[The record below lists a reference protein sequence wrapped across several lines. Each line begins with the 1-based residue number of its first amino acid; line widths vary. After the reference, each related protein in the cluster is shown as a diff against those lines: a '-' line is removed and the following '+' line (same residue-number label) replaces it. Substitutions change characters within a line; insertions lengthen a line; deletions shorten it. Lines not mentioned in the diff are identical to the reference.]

1 MGYSAQL
8 STSHGFYNPLLKST
22 FSPILKNVGLRRCN
36 STAVTFESLDTE
48 RLLLNQSS
56 EKETC
61 MTMKNNWLKF
71 SIFLFFCAIF
81 VSFGLRGSRV
91 TANSA
96 GPETRRTGAPG
107 EQTCNASGCHAGSA
121 NNSGGGILTI
131 TGVPANYSPN
141 QEVDITVTMVQ
152 AGRIRFGFEATVIDD
167 QGRAAGT
174 ITVTEQTRTQL
185 FSAPVGSN
193 LHQYV
198 MHSFGG
204 TSPNGGSNQ
213 GRWTF
218 RWKAPA
224 QDVGRI
230 TFYAAANAANNNGS
244 ETGDL
249 IYTTSVSTQPA
260 PSVANIATVSAASFA
275 SNTTLAPD
283 SIVAGFGSNLSVN
296 IVSATTNPLPTQLDG
311 TEIEIRDATS
321 TDRKAGLFFVA
332 PTQANYV
339 IPAGSVNGPAT
350 VMVKRSGTVV
360 AQGNITIESVSPGIF
375 TANSGGTGVPAAQA
389 FRVTAGGSQNY
400 ESIFTFQNGQP
411 VATPID
417 LGPES
422 DQVFL
427 ILYGTGFKNAT
438 PANFSVTV
446 GGTLVPAAFAAT
458 AEFVGLD
465 QCNVGP
471 LPRSLIMRGN
481 VDVVM
486 TANGKTANTVTVNI
500 K

>member
-1 MGYSAQL
+1 MPMK
-8 STSHGFYNPLLKST
+8 NKLLKVSVL
-22 FSPILKNVGLRRCN
+22 FCFIAL
-36 STAVTFESLDTE
+36 F
-48 RLLLNQSS
+48 
-56 EKETC
+56 
-61 MTMKNNWLKF
+61 MT
-71 SIFLFFCAIF
+71 
-81 VSFGLRGSRV
+81 FGLRDKKV
-91 TANSA
+91 SA
-96 GPETRRTGAPG
+96 SATGPQVRSTGAPG
-107 EQTCNASGCHAGSA
+107 ELTCSQTLCHFG
-121 NNSGGGILTI
+121 NPVNGGGGTLTI
-131 TGVPANYSPN
+131 SGFPANYSPN
-141 QEVDITVTMVQ
+141 QEVDVTIRISQ
-152 AGRIRFGFEATVIDD
+152 SSRIRFGFQATVIDSTGK
-167 QGRAAGT
+167 QAGT
-174 ITVTEQTRTQL
+174 ITLTDSSRTQVVP
-185 FSAPVGSN
+185 AQVGAN
-193 LHQYV
+193 IRQYV
-198 MHSFGG
+198 MHTFNG
-204 TSPNGGSNQ
+204 TTQTSANQ
-213 GRWTF
+213 GSWTF
-218 RWKAPA
+218 RWKAPS
-224 QDVGRI
+224 QSVGNI
-230 TFYAAANAANNNGS
+230 TLYVASNAANNDGS
-244 ETGDL
+244 ESGDF
-249 IYTTSVSTQPA
+249 IYTANATSQPA
-260 PSVANIATVSAASFA
+260 PTVANIATVSAASFA
-275 SNTTLAPD
+275 TNTSLAPD
-283 SIVAGFGSNLSVN
+283 SIVAGFGTDLSVN

-375 TANSGGTGVPAAQA
+375 TANSGGTGVPAAVA
-389 FRVTAGGSQNY
+389 FRLTAGGAQTF
-400 ESIFTFQNGQP
+400 EPIFTFQNGQP

-427 ILYGTGFKNAT
+427 ILFGSGFKNAT
-438 PANFSVTV
+438 PATFSVTV
-446 GGTLVPAAFAAT
+446 GGTPVPAVFAAT